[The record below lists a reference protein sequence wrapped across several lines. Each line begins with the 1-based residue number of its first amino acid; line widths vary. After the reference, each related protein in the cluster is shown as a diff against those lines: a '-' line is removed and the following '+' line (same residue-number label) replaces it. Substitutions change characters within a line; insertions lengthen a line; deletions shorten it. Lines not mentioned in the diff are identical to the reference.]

1 MNDSLR
7 LPTVF
12 DRFFDDAAIFPPG
25 LAPLDQA
32 VHEHIARRSIPL
44 GGSVGP
50 LLLTAAHLDDAA
62 RIAEALAGSEPL
74 RVGVVVAPDEVESVL
89 HAIEEVRPAIKVS
102 GLELKTSN
110 TDLKQ
115 SLADAVALSDR
126 FDVHVEFSIDH
137 IRAGAVSLLT
147 ETPVRLK
154 ARMGGL
160 IPQAFPTIPDVAA
173 VILAAVAANTSFK
186 LTAGLHRAVRY
197 TDATTGFDHHG
208 FVNIAVA
215 TAAALEGAK
224 YADLTATLA
233 EDSGEILAE
242 RFRSIGTGWRSTFE
256 SFGTCSI
263 VEPVDTLTELGL
275 T

>member
-1 MNDSLR
+1 MTDASR
-7 LPTVF
+7 LPNVF
-12 DRFFDDAAIFPPG
+12 DGFFDDAAVFPPG

-32 VHEHIARRSIPL
+32 VAEHVSRRSTPL
-44 GGSVGP
+44 GTAVGP
-50 LLLTAAHLDDAA
+50 LLLTPGHLGDAA
-62 RIAEALAGSEPL
+62 RVFTTTLSDTPL
-74 RVGVVVAPDEVESVL
+74 RVGVIVAPDGLESAL
-89 HAIEEVRPAIKVS
+89 HAIELVCPAIEVS
-102 GLELKTSN
+102 GLELKTSD

-115 SLADAVALSDR
+115 SLADAVALTDR
-126 FDVHVEFSIDH
+126 FDVHVEFPIDQ

-147 ETPVRLK
+147 GTPVRLK

-160 IPQAFPTIPDVAA
+160 ISEAFPSISDVAA
-173 VILAAVAANTSFK
+173 VILAAVAAGTSFK

-215 TAAALEGAK
+215 TAAALDGAK
-224 YADLTATLA
+224 YADLVAVLA
-233 EDSGEILAE
+233 EDSGEVLTE

-263 VEPVDTLTELGL
+263 VEPVETLTELGL
-275 T
+275 I